1 MAATSSYLYHVC
13 ALCLLCLLGL
23 DEVTGQCLEHQKS
36 LLLKLN
42 RSLTTRNDTGAGY
55 VTRLAKWDSTGDCCS
70 WPGVTC
76 SPNGYVTG
84 LDLSSEGTY
93 IELKLNYSSPLF
105 DLHYLTSLNLAGSKF
120 HSSTSAGF
128 ERLVNL
134 MHLNLSYS
142 LITGPFP
149 IEISNLT
156 RLVTLDFSH
165 NFYFEDMPGPRSLRV
180 DSFSLRAL
188 VGNLSQ
194 LMQLRLE
201 RVDLENDWSEA
212 VSSLPHLQELS
223 LRNCGLSGPIHAS
236 LQNLTSLSII
246 DLTGNNLSVPFPKWF
261 SSFKNL
267 TSLGLGGCGFSGKIP
282 DDLGDLKMLS
292 TLDLH
297 KSDLEGVIPKSLAKL
312 TGLTHL
318 DLSGNKLSGS
328 VPSFSAY
335 KNLTYL
341 RLSNN
346 QLSGSLLSTN
356 WNELSKL
363 VNINLDDNH
372 LSGSIPVSLC
382 GIPSLR
388 YLQLS
393 YNHFT
398 NFTNEQAIITSY
410 SSQLEHLNLDDNNLQ
425 GPFPAFIFELQ
436 SLTDLILSYNHIGG
450 TLRFEALQQLKN
462 LAFLDLSY
470 NNISVEFGE
479 EPLTFPRL
487 SGLKLASCNLKA
499 FPKLAGISDLEFWGL
514 DFSANRITGHIPDW
528 TWNAFHDG
536 AYLNLSHNQLQAFE
550 SAAGDSVAGI
560 IDLSSNELQ
569 GSIPQFPSA
578 LHLNLSGNSF
588 NASVFSSIHESYA
601 TYYFSLANNS
611 LHGNIPESA
620 CNAESTAFDMS
631 NNFLSGELPQCLTQ
645 IPNSKLLNFMN
656 NNFTGLIPDTFPITC
671 SLEYLNLNGNSFHG
685 AIPKSLKRCAGL
697 KALDLGN
704 NQLHGEFPCWMSDAH
719 VLVLKSN
726 MFYGSILCP
735 NVSAN
740 WSRLQ
745 IIDIASNNFSGSL
758 PSWQLLEWRSMMV
771 NDDSNSQLQDIY
783 DPEYMSLP
791 IGLFGYHI
799 TVTLTVKGTERILPK
814 ISTAFNLIDF
824 SDNAFEGPVPDELG
838 HLKALHL
845 LNMSY
850 NRLTGQISASLG
862 SMRNLESLDLA
873 KNELSGKIPFALAN
887 LTSLAVLNLSFNRLE
902 GMIPT
907 GPQFQ
912 TFTEASF
919 MHNKGLCGFPVS
931 TSCAKEAELDRSA
944 AKPSLDVEWEVMIS
958 AEVGYAEGMGFVIMP
973 LIFWPRWRM
982 RYYEFLEK
990 SFKRILCRRT

>member
-42 RSLTTRNDTGAGY
+42 RSLTTHNDTGAGY
-55 VTRLAKWDSTGDCCS
+55 TRLAKWDSTGDCCS

-76 SPNGYVTG
+76 SPHGYVTG
-84 LDLSSEGTY
+84 LDLSSEGLYPGYLTGLGLSSQGTY
-93 IELKLNYSSPLF
+93 NELNYSSPLF

-128 ERLVNL
+128 GRLVNL
-134 MHLNLSYS
+134 MHLNLSDS

-156 RLVTLDFSH
+156 RLVTLDLSH
-165 NFYFEDMPGPRSLRV
+165 NLYSEDKPGPRSLRV

-201 RVDLENDWSEA
+201 GVDLENDWSEA
-212 VSSLPHLQELS
+212 VSSSLPHLQELS
-223 LRNCGLSGPIHAS
+223 LRDCGLSVPIHAS
-236 LQNLTSLSII
+236 LQN
-246 DLTGNNLSVPFPKWF
+246 
-261 SSFKNL
+261 
-267 TSLGLGGCGFSGKIP
+267 
-282 DDLGDLKMLS
+282 
-292 TLDLH
+292 
-297 KSDLEGVIPKSLAKL
+297 L

-341 RLSNN
+341 SLSNN

-363 VNINLDDNH
+363 VGIHLDRNH

-382 GIPSLR
+382 GIPPLE
-388 YLQLS
+388 YLDLS

-410 SSQLEHLNLDDNNLQ
+410 SSQLEYLNLDNNNLH

-436 SLTDLILSYNHIGG
+436 SLTVLSLSYNHIGG
-450 TLRFEALQQLKN
+450 TLRLDALQQLKN
-462 LAFLDLSY
+462 LDILDLSY
-470 NNISVEFGE
+470 NNISVEFE
-479 EPLTFPRL
+479 EESLTFPRL
-487 SGLKLASCNLKA
+487 SGLLLASCNLKA
-499 FPKLAGISDLEFWGL
+499 FPRLAGISDLAFQYL
-514 DFSANRITGHIPDW
+514 DFSANRIIGHIPDW
-528 TWNAFHDG
+528 TWNAFQHAG
-536 AYLNLSHNQLQAFE
+536 AFSYLNLSHNQLQAFE
-550 SAAGDSVAGI
+550 SAAGDSVAEI

-611 LHGNIPESA
+611 LHGNIPESV

-671 SLEYLNLNGNSFHG
+671 TLEYLNLNGNSFHG
-685 AIPKSLKRCAGL
+685 AVPKSLKRCAGL

-758 PSWQLLEWRSMMV
+758 PSRQLLEWRSMMV
-771 NDDSNSQLQDIY
+771 NEDSNSQLQYIYDSEYMFFQDIY
-783 DPEYMSLP
+783 DPEYMSLL

-838 HLKALHL
+838 HLRALHL

-850 NRLTGQISASLG
+850 NRLTGQIPASLG

-887 LTSLAVLNLSFNRLE
+887 LTYLAVLNLSFNRLE

-907 GPQFQ
+907 GPQFR

-919 MHNKGLCGFPVS
+919 MHNKGLCGFPLS
-931 TSCAKEAELDRSA
+931 TSCAKEAELHRSA
-944 AKPSLDVEWEVMIS
+944 AKPSVEVEWEVMIS
-958 AEVGYAEGMGFVIMP
+958 AEVGYAVGMGFVIMP
-973 LIFWPRWRM
+973 LLFWPRWRM

>member
-1 MAATSSYLYHVC
+1 MTVVLFSGQRSEVHINCHQRKLWMPSIQIQVYLPSSIMAATSSYLYHVC

-42 RSLTTRNDTGAGY
+42 RSLTTHNDTGADY

-93 IELKLNYSSPLF
+93 NELNYSSPLF
-105 DLHYLTSLNLAGSKF
+105 DLHYLTSLNLAGSNF
-120 HSSTSAGF
+120 HSSTSAGIG
-128 ERLVNL
+128 RLVNL

-156 RLVTLDFSH
+156 RLVTLDLSQ
-165 NFYFEDMPGPRSLRV
+165 NFYLEDMPGPR
-180 DSFSLRAL
+180 SLRAL

-201 RVDLENDWSEA
+201 EVDLENDWSEA
-212 VSSLPHLQELS
+212 VSLLPHLQELN

-267 TSLGLGGCGFSGKIP
+267 TSLGLGWCGFSGKIP

-292 TLDLH
+292 TLDLY
-297 KSDLEGVIPKSLAKL
+297 KSDLQGVIPKSLAKL

-318 DLSGNKLSGS
+318 ELSGNKLSGS
-328 VPSFSAY
+328 VPSFSAC

-341 RLSNN
+341 TLSNN

-363 VNINLDDNH
+363 
-372 LSGSIPVSLC
+372 
-382 GIPSLR
+382 
-388 YLQLS
+388 
-393 YNHFT
+393 
-398 NFTNEQAIITSY
+398 
-410 SSQLEHLNLDDNNLQ
+410 LEFLKLDNNNLH

-436 SLTDLILSYNHIGG
+436 SLTDLSLSCNHIGG
-450 TLRFEALQQLKN
+450 TLRFDTLQQLKN
-462 LAFLDLSY
+462 LEFLDLSY
-470 NNISVEFGE
+470 NHISVEFE
-479 EPLTFPRL
+479 EESLTFPRL
-487 SGLKLASCNLKA
+487 SRLRLASCNLKA
-499 FPKLAGISDLEFWGL
+499 FPKLAGISDLEFWDL

-528 TWNAFHDG
+528 TWNAFRDG
-536 AYLNLSHNQLQAFE
+536 ASGYLNLSHNQLQAFE

-578 LHLNLSGNSF
+578 LYLDLSGNSF
-588 NASVFSSIHESYA
+588 NASVFSSINESYA
-601 TYYFSLANNS
+601 TYFFSLANNS
-611 LHGNIPESA
+611 LHGNIPESV

-645 IPNSKLLNFMN
+645 IPNSMLLNFMN

-685 AIPKSLKRCAGL
+685 AVPKSLKQCAGL

-704 NQLHGEFPCWMSDAH
+704 NQLHDEFPCWMSDAH

-771 NDDSNSQLQDIY
+771 NEDSNSKLQYIY
-783 DPEYMSLP
+783 DPEYMSLL
-791 IGLFGYHI
+791 IGVFGYQI

-838 HLKALHL
+838 HLRALHL

-850 NRLTGQISASLG
+850 NRLTGQIPASLG

-887 LTSLAVLNLSFNRLE
+887 LTYLAVLNLSFNRLE

-919 MHNKGLCGFPVS
+919 MHNKGLCGFPLS

-944 AKPSLDVEWEVMIS
+944 AKPSLEVEWEVMIS
-958 AEVGYAEGMGFVIMP
+958 AEVGYAVGMGFVIMP
-973 LIFWPRWRM
+973 LLFWPRWRM

-990 SFKRILCRRT
+990 SLKRILCRRT